1 MGSVSEDTN
10 DLKNLL
16 GELVS
21 SAHRVTRLAA
31 TATDDSRS
39 PAVWRTLS
47 ALRSYGPIRLGELAR
62 LSRVTQPTMTK
73 IVRGLDDLD
82 WIKRIVDVE
91 DKRAWLIA
99 VTPKGE
105 AALDDWRD
113 TLAAALLPFFHDLP
127 AADRAALRR
136 SIEILDER
144 ASLSD
149 PTVLEGAIA

>member
-1 MGSVSEDTN
+1 MSEDIN

-47 ALRSYGPIRLGELAR
+47 ALRAYGPIRLGDLAR

-82 WIKRIVDVE
+82 WVKRIVDVD

-99 VTPKGE
+99 LTPKGDT
-105 AALDDWRD
+105 ALDEWRD
-113 TLAAALLPFFHDLP
+113 TLATALLPYFRDLP
-127 AADRAALRR
+127 PADRAALRR

-144 ASLSD
+144 ASVSD
-149 PTVLEGAIA
+149 PAVLDGAIA

>member
-1 MGSVSEDTN
+1 MSEDIN

-47 ALRSYGPIRLGELAR
+47 ALRAFGPIRLGDLAR

-73 IVRGLDDLD
+73 IVSGLDDLG
-82 WIKRIVDVE
+82 WIKRIADVE

-99 VTPKGE
+99 VTPAGD
-105 AALDDWRD
+105 AALDEWRD
-113 TLAAALLPFFHDLP
+113 TLAAALLPYFRDLTD
-127 AADRAALRR
+127 ADRDALRR
-136 SIEILDER
+136 SVEILDER
-144 ASLSD
+144 AAVSD
-149 PTVLEGAIA
+149 PAFLAGEIA

>member
-1 MGSVSEDTN
+1 VSEDIE

-31 TATDDSRS
+31 TATDDTHS

-47 ALRSYGPIRLGELAR
+47 ALRFYGPVRLGELAR

-73 IVRGLDDLD
+73 LVRGLDDLE
-82 WIKRIVDVE
+82 WIKRIVDVD

-105 AALDDWRD
+105 AALDGWRD
-113 TLAAALLPFFHDLP
+113 TLASALLPHFADLSP
-127 AADRAALRR
+127 TDRAALRR

-144 ASLSD
+144 STLAD
-149 PTVLEGAIA
+149 PAVFEGAVA